1 MSREQKALARRMAK
15 LKAALEAEIAR
26 QDASAAGREGDRP
39 SRRMARPGRSEPAG
53 DSVRPEP

>member
-26 QDASAAGREGDRP
+26 QDAEEKR
-39 SRRMARPGRSEPAG
+39 
-53 DSVRPEP
+53 